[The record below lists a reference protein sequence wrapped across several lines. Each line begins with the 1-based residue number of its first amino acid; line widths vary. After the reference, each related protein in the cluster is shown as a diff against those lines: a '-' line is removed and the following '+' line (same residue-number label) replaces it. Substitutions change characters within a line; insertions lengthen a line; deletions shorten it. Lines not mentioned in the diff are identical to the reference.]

1 VANTGVAAKE
11 LQAEAR
17 IPLYSNDAGHFLQ
30 LDQPEKVAD
39 LVLGSSAQPARA
51 TGTGGYQ

>member
-17 IPLYSNDAGHFLQ
+17 IPLYSNHAEHFLE

-39 LVLGSSAQPARA
+39 LVLGFIGSP
-51 TGTGGYQ
+51 G

>member
-17 IPLYSNDAGHFLQ
+17 IPLYSNHAGHFLQ
-30 LDQPEKVAD
+30 LDQPEKVTP
-39 LVLGSSAQPARA
+39 LVLGFIGSA
-51 TGTGGYQ
+51 G